1 MDGTTQPAAAP
12 RARRISSRS
21 MLAYGFGAVAYGVKD
36 AGFQTFLLLF
46 YNQVIGL
53 PAVQVGAAI
62 MAALILDAMID
73 PAIGAASDRTRS
85 GWGRRHPW
93 MYGSAIPIALGW
105 LLLWNPPE
113 LQHAAMLA
121 WVLDRKSVV

>member
-62 MAALILDAMID
+62 MAH
-73 PAIGAASDRTRS
+73 AIA
-85 GWGRRHPW
+85 
-93 MYGSAIPIALGW
+93 
-105 LLLWNPPE
+105 
-113 LQHAAMLA
+113 
-121 WVLDRKSVV
+121 VLRVLEKEGGDRKSVV